1 MVYFVVP
8 VGLICKP
15 CVEINK
21 ICTLDLGG
29 GRGNLI
35 CRHCIEPSHI
45 CTLDKEIL
53 IYEESKVAEMKNYLG
68 GQNGE
73 QKYLGFNPCPICAD
87 WRFKRSEFARK
98 WFTEGSA
105 GCYI

>member
-8 VGLICKP
+8 VGLICKR

-21 ICTLDLGG
+21 ICTLDLGGG

-53 IYEESKVAEMKNYLG
+53 IYEESKVAEMKNYL
-68 GQNGE
+68 
-73 QKYLGFNPCPICAD
+73 
-87 WRFKRSEFARK
+87 
-98 WFTEGSA
+98 
-105 GCYI
+105 

>member
-29 GRGNLI
+29 G
-35 CRHCIEPSHI
+35 
-45 CTLDKEIL
+45 
-53 IYEESKVAEMKNYLG
+53 EEV
-68 GQNGE
+68 
-73 QKYLGFNPCPICAD
+73 
-87 WRFKRSEFARK
+87 
-98 WFTEGSA
+98 T
-105 GCYI
+105 